1 MIESEW
7 NLIQVISHNNKP
19 MHVHFQEATRVEKS
33 DFEWED
39 EEKTPLPDTGDQSRM
54 LRSHLL
60 RLLLWVGKHCVPSSS
75 HYVSRIVDPNDILC
89 NNAVATD
96 VRSMSM

>member
-1 MIESEW
+1 
-7 NLIQVISHNNKP
+7 

-60 RLLLWVGKHCVPSSS
+60 RLLL
-75 HYVSRIVDPNDILC
+75 
-89 NNAVATD
+89 
-96 VRSMSM
+96 